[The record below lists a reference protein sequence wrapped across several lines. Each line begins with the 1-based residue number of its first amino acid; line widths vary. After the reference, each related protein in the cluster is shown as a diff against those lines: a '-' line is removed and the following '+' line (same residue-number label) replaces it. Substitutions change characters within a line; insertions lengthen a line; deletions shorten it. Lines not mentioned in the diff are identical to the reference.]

1 MRTYVFYHN
10 ADFDGV
16 CSAALFLKKWKE
28 VSSASEPLILHSE
41 PVTYGINYGDKFPW
55 DILKPE
61 DHVFMVD
68 FSLPMEDMKR
78 LNDTVAQFTWIDHHK
93 TAIGASAEV
102 GFTPSKGV
110 SCDITQAAC
119 ELVWWYLFP
128 SERELH
134 PVVKLLGRYDVWDHS
149 DPDTLPFQYGMR
161 AHVPL
166 DPHDPHWADLLR
178 KETEYS
184 ALAWFYRIMDKGRII
199 LKYETKTNE
208 KMALKRAFPAMLGD
222 VRLIVLNH
230 SLAGSKL
237 FDAVFDPEKH
247 DAMLVYSM
255 NGKGEYAGSM
265 YSPEGGIDVGAICA
279 KLGGGGHTH
288 AAGFRVK
295 EIPFTLI
302 EE

>member
-1 MRTYVFYHN
+1 MFYHN

-16 CSAALFLKKWKE
+16 CSAALFAKKWRDA
-28 VSSASEPLILHSE
+28 SPASEPRILHSA
-41 PVTYGINYGDKFPW
+41 PIMHGINYGDNFPW

-93 TAIGASAEV
+93 TAMNEAAEV
-102 GFTPSKGV
+102 GFAPSKGM
-110 SCDITQAAC
+110 SCDTKQAAC

-128 SERELH
+128 SEKELH
-134 PVVKLLGRYDVWDHS
+134 RVVKLLGRYDVWDHS

-161 AHVPL
+161 ACMTTDPNAPIWSELLAPGMEFRPL
-166 DPHDPHWADLLR
+166 FR
-178 KETEYS
+178 QI
-184 ALAWFYRIMDKGRII
+184 RDKGDVI
-199 LKYETKTNE
+199 LKYETLTNE
-208 KMALKRAFPAMLGD
+208 KMATKRAFPAMLGD

>member
-28 VSSASEPLILHSE
+28 ESSASGDRLLYSD
-41 PVTYGINYGDKFPW
+41 PVTYGIDYGDKFPW

-68 FSLPMEDMKR
+68 FSLPMEEMKR
-78 LNDTVAQFTWIDHHK
+78 LNYTVAQFTWIDHHK
-93 TAIGASAEV
+93 TAIDAAAEV
-102 GFTPSKGV
+102 CFLPSKGML
-110 SCDITQAAC
+110 CDTKQAAC
-119 ELVWWYLFP
+119 ELVWWHLFP
-128 SERELH
+128 DEREIH
-134 PVVKLLGRYDVWDHS
+134 RVVKLLGRYDVWDHS
-149 DPDTLPFQYGMR
+149 DSDTLPFQYGMR
-161 AHVPL
+161 AGMTT
-166 DPHDPHWADLLR
+166 DPNAPIWSELLAPGDGYMTLFHQIR
-178 KETEYS
+178 NTG
-184 ALAWFYRIMDKGRII
+184 DDI
-199 LKYETKTNE
+199 LKYETETNA
-208 KMALKRAFPAMLGD
+208 KMATKRAFPAMLGD

-237 FDAVFDPEKH
+237 FDAVFDREKH

>member
-1 MRTYVFYHN
+1 MITYVFYHN

-16 CSAALFLKKWKE
+16 CSAALFVKKYWGPPP
-28 VSSASEPLILHSE
+28 ASEPLILHSE

-55 DILKPE
+55 DMLKPE

-93 TAIGASAEV
+93 TAIDAAADV
-102 GFTPSKGV
+102 CFLTSKAM
-110 SCDITQAAC
+110 SCDVKHAAC
-119 ELVWWYLFP
+119 ELVWWHLFP

-161 AHVPL
+161 ACMTT
-166 DPHDPHWADLLR
+166 DPYAPIWSELLAPG
-178 KETEYS
+178 TEFS
-184 ALAWFYRIMDKGRII
+184 AVFQQIRDKGDVI
-199 LKYETKTNE
+199 LKYETETNE

-295 EIPFTLI
+295 EIPFTLV